1 MMPVGVNESF
11 KNFTFF
17 ILIFSKTKR
26 RREAKPTMNQ
36 RSIRLQ
42 RCSRRWQKKKLI
54 NYGIICFV
62 VPAID
67 EEESFFLQ
75 FMTQADDDA
84 VRRPCRERKKKGIK
98 NGKSE
103 CSVQ

>member
-1 MMPVGVNESF
+1 
-11 KNFTFF
+11 
-17 ILIFSKTKR
+17 
-26 RREAKPTMNQ
+26 MNQ

-62 VPAID
+62 VPTID

-84 VRRPCRERKKKGIK
+84 VRRPCRERKKRELKTVKVNVPFNEAYQISLRICVK
-98 NGKSE
+98 
-103 CSVQ
+103 